1 MEMTNHSNQY
11 YSCIDVVKVVM
22 AIFVVAIHTQPEL
35 CLQSDWAR
43 FLLSKLFNVAVPF
56 FFVISGFLL
65 WTKMDGLSPSGKLAR
80 VESWLYRALR
90 LYVVWSIIY
99 LPYAVYGFKHDGVG
113 FSTAVIVYLRN
124 FCFVGE
130 NFGSWN
136 LWYLLALVVSGC
148 LILISL
154 KCGLEKRGLAFL
166 ACGLLFVGHLISAF
180 GNSGVSTLYYRVFK
194 TLRNGFFAGFPYMVV
209 GILISGHKIL
219 PKWILTVLFLCSM
232 ALYFAGFRIALIVV
246 IWSFFSI
253 LIQMRFNIN
262 HSISTCLRLSSK
274 VIYLMHMLWLG
285 LLSLTVNL
293 NPCMLFVAVLAL
305 SIGCSVIAILN
316 RDTEMVRL
324 LFA

>member
-1 MEMTNHSNQY
+1 
-11 YSCIDVVKVVM
+11 M
-22 AIFVVAIHTQPEL
+22 AP
-35 CLQSDWAR
+35 
-43 FLLSKLFNVAVPF
+43 
-56 FFVISGFLL
+56 
-65 WTKMDGLSPSGKLAR
+65 
-80 VESWLYRALR
+80 
-90 LYVVWSIIY
+90 
-99 LPYAVYGFKHDGVG
+99 
-113 FSTAVIVYLRN
+113 
-124 FCFVGE
+124 
-130 NFGSWN
+130 
-136 LWYLLALVVSGC
+136 
-148 LILISL
+148 
-154 KCGLEKRGLAFL
+154 
-166 ACGLLFVGHLISAF
+166 
-180 GNSGVSTLYYRVFK
+180 VFK
-194 TLRNGFFAGFPYMVV
+194 TLRNGFFEGFPYMVV
-209 GILISGHKIL
+209 VILISGHKIL